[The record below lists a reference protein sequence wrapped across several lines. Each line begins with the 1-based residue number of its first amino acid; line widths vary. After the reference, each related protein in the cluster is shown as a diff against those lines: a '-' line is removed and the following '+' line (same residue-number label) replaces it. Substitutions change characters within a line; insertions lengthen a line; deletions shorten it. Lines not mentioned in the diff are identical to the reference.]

1 MSDQPTVQRYC
12 TFDVGGMTFGISV
25 LRVQEVLRVQ
35 TKTRIPLVSPIISGL
50 INLRGEIVTTID
62 LGRRLAM
69 PDSDSGPRDMSLVV
83 RTSEGL
89 VCILIDDVSDVVDLD
104 DHLIDDVPPTVDQV
118 CRDVARGVF
127 QLDGRL
133 LMILDVDRMVDLGS
147 TGQELRGAAA

>member
-1 MSDQPTVQRYC
+1 MSDATTVQRYC

-62 LGRRLAM
+62 LGRRLGM
-69 PDSDSGPRDMSLVV
+69 PDADAGPRDMSLVV
-83 RTSEGL
+83 RTPEGL
-89 VCILIDDVSDVVDLD
+89 VCILIDDVSDVLDLD
-104 DHLIDDVPPTVDQV
+104 DGLIEDVPPTVDQI

-133 LMILDVDRMVDLGS
+133 LLILDVDRTVDLG
-147 TGQELRGAAA
+147 TAHAMA

>member
-1 MSDQPTVQRYC
+1 MSDPRTTGRYC

-35 TKTRIPLVSPIISGL
+35 ATTRIPLVSPIISGL

-62 LGRRLAM
+62 LGRRLGM
-69 PDSDSGPRDMSLVV
+69 PDSDHGPRDMSLVV

-89 VCILIDDVSDVVDLD
+89 ACILIDAVSDVVDLD
-104 DHLIDDVPPTVDQV
+104 DADLDAVPPTVDQV

-133 LMILDVDRMVDLGS
+133 LLVLDVDRMVDLG
-147 TGQELRGAAA
+147 AAAA